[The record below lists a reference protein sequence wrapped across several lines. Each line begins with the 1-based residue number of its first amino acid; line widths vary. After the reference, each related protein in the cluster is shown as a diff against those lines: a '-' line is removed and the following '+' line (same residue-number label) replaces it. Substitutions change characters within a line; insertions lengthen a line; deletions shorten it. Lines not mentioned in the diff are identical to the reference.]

1 MSGISGVSGSNYQD
15 YGRFASGKEINSAAD
30 GASELSIIEKEESV
44 SRGYDVG
51 ADNIGSAQDL
61 LRTADGALGSITD
74 YLQRMREL
82 ALKASNTAVM
92 SDDDIRNIQK
102 EIDQLKQGIADVA
115 DQTQY
120 NGKNLLDGSN
130 PELNVAT
137 DANGGR
143 ETVTLGEAT
152 LKALGIEDF
161 DVTGD
166 FDLDALDKAIDTVS
180 GLRSDAG
187 AKSNALEYAY
197 NSNRMAAYNSTA
209 SRSRIEDLD
218 YAEAISEQKKN
229 ETLRDYQMILL
240 RKKMEDEAIKTQN
253 FFA

>member
-1 MSGISGVSGSNYQD
+1 MSGISGVSGNSYQD
-15 YGRFASGKEINSAAD
+15 YGKFASGKNINSAAD
-30 GASELSIIEKEESV
+30 GASELSIIEKQEEQ
-44 SRGYDVG
+44 SRGYDAG
-51 ADNIGSAQDL
+51 ADNIGSAQDML
-61 LRTADGALGSITD
+61 KTADSALGSITD

-130 PELNVAT
+130 KEFQIAT
-137 DANGGR
+137 DANGGKN
-143 ETVTLGEAT
+143 TITMGEAT
-152 LKALGIEDF
+152 LEALGIADF

-166 FDLDALDKAIDTVS
+166 FDLDAIDKALDKVS
-180 GLRSDAG
+180 SLRSDAG
-187 AKSNALEYAY
+187 AKSNALDYAY
-197 NSNRMAAYNSTA
+197 NANRQASYNAVA
-209 SRSRIEDLD
+209 SRSRMEDLD
-218 YAEAISEQKKN
+218 YAEAISEQKKK
-229 ETLRDYQMILL
+229 ETLQDYQTLL
-240 RKKMEDEAIKTQN
+240 LKKKMEDEAIKTRT